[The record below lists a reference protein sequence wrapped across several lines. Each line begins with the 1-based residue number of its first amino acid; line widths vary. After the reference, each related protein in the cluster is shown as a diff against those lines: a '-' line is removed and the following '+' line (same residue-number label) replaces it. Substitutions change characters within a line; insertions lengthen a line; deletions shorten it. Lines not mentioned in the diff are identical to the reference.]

1 LSTSFEIDIQ
11 ALLTEVEPGAPCGID
26 LEYDS
31 DFIRLD
37 AELQGKP
44 EVQYGD
50 TISAAIPPDWKVV
63 HALAFDLS
71 QRSRDLR
78 LAVAMARSEMHLQ
91 GISGFAAALQFIEK
105 LLETR
110 WDTVHPQLDPD
121 DDHDPVLRVNTISAL
136 VDRNSILGELK
147 SMPIVASRAHG
158 RFSLRDIDIST
169 GDLQAGTDDVRVSMA
184 VIDAAFMDVDES
196 ELQRTHAALVAAHE
210 AAARIEAVLT
220 SHVGNA
226 RSVDLSALVKVL
238 KRLLDFVEVRHAQ
251 RNPISDGAQVLH
263 SSDGGRNDQAVTR
276 SAVSGDITNRQDV
289 LRMLQRLNDY
299 YAKHEPSSPI
309 PLLLQRAERLI
320 DKSFVEIMTDMAPD
334 GLSQLYL
341 ISGTRP
347 ENE

>member
-1 LSTSFEIDIQ
+1 M
-11 ALLTEVEPGAPCGID
+11 EVEPGAPCGVD
-26 LEYDS
+26 LEYDP

-78 LAVAMARSEMHLQ
+78 LAVAMARSVMHLQ
-91 GISGFAAALQFIEK
+91 GITGFAAALQLIEK

-121 DDHDPVLRVNTISAL
+121 DDHDPILRVNTISAL

-158 RFSLRDIDIST
+158 RFSLRDIDISS
-169 GDLQAGTDDVRVSMA
+169 GDLQAGADDVRVSMA

-196 ELQRTHAALVAAHE
+196 ELQKTHAALVAAHE

-238 KRLLDFVEVRHAQ
+238 KRLLDFVGVRHAQ
-251 RNPISDGAQVLH
+251 RNPAIDRGQVFN
-263 SSDGGRNDQAVTR
+263 SSHGSLSDQANAS
-276 SAVSGDITNRQDV
+276 SAVVSGEIANRQDV
-289 LRMLQRLNDY
+289 LRMLQKLNEY
-299 YAKHEPSSPI
+299 YARHEPSSPI

-320 DKSFVEIMTDMAPD
+320 DKSFVEIMMDMAPD
-334 GLSQLYL
+334 GLSQVYL